1 MTCWL
6 ATGIKYGDASWL
18 NLCTAPLVRC
28 GGQSAFAGLFSTSFL
43 SLFTSAPSPFECNFL
58 RCFSPSRLYILLIV
72 PVFSIFPSSL
82 WRSHQAQRQDNPTG
96 LWCVSELLWS
106 TTKMLRGFP
115 GELLNW
121 SSPAAHASHL
131 TTCFFSLPHS
141 QHVSS
146 SSESSLILHVF
157 HFLQVS
163 VKKPLSVS
171 WELSCWFVIRLL
183 ATGMNLAD
191 TSQFPCSSIQI
202 ERSGCEAADEALSQR
217 AYSLFFPF
225 PPLSSKVISHS
236 VSVAFTSPHP
246 LKSHVLTFSR
256 CSSQQAVWRNVWK
269 ILPACGLPSSWN
281 QVHSGSL
288 RCSIHTK

>member
-1 MTCWL
+1 MRFRATVINYKDAARFSWWTAQLELSGCSCFPTHNVFLLSSPLSTCFL
-6 ATGIKYGDASWL
+6 FFRILL
-18 NLCTAPLVRC
+18 N
-28 GGQSAFAGLFSTSFL
+28 SACL
-43 SLFTSAPSPFECNFL
+43 SLF
-58 RCFSPSRLYILLIV
+58 
-72 PVFSIFPSSL
+72 
-82 WRSHQAQRQDNPTG
+82 
-96 LWCVSELLWS
+96 
-106 TTKMLRGFP
+106 
-115 GELLNW
+115 
-121 SSPAAHASHL
+121 
-131 TTCFFSLPHS
+131 
-141 QHVSS
+141 
-146 SSESSLILHVF
+146 
-157 HFLQVS
+157 FLQVS
-163 VKKPLSVS
+163 VKKPLGVS

-256 CSSQQAVWRNVWK
+256 FSFQQAGWRNVWK
-269 ILPACGLPSSWN
+269 ILPACGLPSSWD